1 MDLDNLFTLEALG
14 VGLLVDLILIGLAYK
29 LYRKYR
35 PKIKEALEDGK
46 LSLDEIK
53 DIAEEVIDD
62 VEDLKD
68 LPSYSQLKKMKKAD
82 LIALAEEKGLDV
94 EGTKDDIAKRFFH

>member
-1 MDLDNLFTLEALG
+1 MLDNLLTLEALG
-14 VGLLVDLILIGLAYK
+14 VGLLVDLILIGIGYK

-35 PKIKEALEDGK
+35 PKIEEALEDGK
-46 LSLDEIK
+46 LTLDEIK

-68 LPSYSQLKKMKKAD
+68 LPSYSQMKKMKKAD
-82 LIALAEEKGLDV
+82 LIALAEERGLDV
-94 EGTKDDIAKRFFH
+94 EGTKDDIAKRFFQ